1 MHIYRT
7 LYICILSSKIQFQFT
22 RVAVAAELI
31 FYVKWFL
38 RKRYCKTW
46 LKPIWIRVPTS
57 YSQLR
62 LDLLHNHRIRRV
74 FFFQKVLSFSMVSI
88 QEVSNQ
94 ERVMMAHVLYVLWCW
109 HSICHQFF
117 TFIQISSGHTVRET
131 SKWKERKNI
140 WQTLNARLQLCSS
153 VSYVTCSVVVDCV

>member
-7 LYICILSSKIQFQFT
+7 LYICILPSKIQFQFT

-74 FFFQKVLSFSMVSI
+74 FFFRKFCPSVWLVFKRFLIKSGLWWRMYCMYFDVGI
-88 QEVSNQ
+88 VFVTNFLLLFRLARAILY
-94 ERVMMAHVLYVLWCW
+94 ER
-109 HSICHQFF
+109 HQNEK
-117 TFIQISSGHTVRET
+117 RE
-131 SKWKERKNI
+131 KIFGK
-140 WQTLNARLQLCSS
+140 L
-153 VSYVTCSVVVDCV
+153 